1 VEIAMEKPIRVL
13 VANRPRLM
21 RELILTTLSDQPDIE
36 IVGEV
41 ADEADIP
48 VSVEKTNPDVI
59 VIAQDKLGERPGICD
74 AVLRQRPDVRIIAV
88 APHHNCSVHYWASLD
103 IHSHD
108 VEASEEAILG
118 VLRAKISSICSLT

>member
-1 VEIAMEKPIRVL
+1 MEKPIRVL

-21 RELILTTLSDQPDIE
+21 RELILTTFSDQSDIE

-48 VSVEKTNPDVI
+48 VSVQKTNPDVV
-59 VIAQDKLGERPGICD
+59 VIAQDKLGERPSICD
-74 AVLRQRPDVRIIAV
+74 AVLRQRPDIRIIAV
-88 APHHNCSVHYWASLD
+88 APHDNYSVHYWASLN

-118 VLRAKISSICSLT
+118 VLRTKVSSIYGLT

>member
-1 VEIAMEKPIRVL
+1 MEKPIRVL

-21 RELILTTLSDQPDIE
+21 RELILTTFSDQPDIE

-41 ADEADIP
+41 TDEADIP
-48 VSVEKTNPDVI
+48 VSVEKTNPDVV
-59 VIAQDKLGERPGICD
+59 VIAQDKLGERPSICD
-74 AVLRQRPDVRIIAV
+74 TVFRQRPDVRVIAV
-88 APHHNCSVHYWASLD
+88 APHHNYSVHYWASLN

-118 VLRAKISSICSLT
+118 VLRTKGDSICGLT

>member
-1 VEIAMEKPIRVL
+1 MDKPIRVL

-21 RELILTTLSDQPDIE
+21 RELIIATFSDQPDFE

-41 ADEADIP
+41 ADDAGIP
-48 VSVEKTNPDVI
+48 ISVEKTNPDVV
-59 VIAQDKLGERPGICD
+59 VIAQDKLGERPSICD
-74 AVLRQRPDVRIIAV
+74 AVLRNRPDLQIIAV
-88 APHHNCSVHYWASLD
+88 APHHNYAVHYWSSQD

-118 VLRAKISSICSLT
+118 ALRTKANAIQGLT